1 MDIANNNPG
10 QTHDYHIRKDSGSAR
25 TIQKIR
31 RLFLTG
37 HSFTAR
43 ELNVLIGLDDVRKVI
58 SVLRS
63 MGGCPIV
70 NCRLSDRRKIYRLEK
85 GGER

>member
-1 MDIANNNPG
+1 MKNKQKNTHKNNYN
-10 QTHDYHIRKDSGSAR
+10 IRKEKGFAR
-25 TIQKIR
+25 KIHKNKKW
-31 RLFLTG
+31 FLTG

-58 SVLRS
+58 PVLRS
-63 MGGCPIV
+63 MGGWPVV
-70 NCRLSDRRKIYRLEK
+70 NCRLSDRRKVYRLEK

>member
-1 MDIANNNPG
+1 MKNIHNNSKK
-10 QTHDYHIRKDSGSAR
+10 HDYHIRKDSGSAR

-31 RLFLTG
+31 QLFLTG

-43 ELNVLIGLDDVRKVI
+43 ELNVLAGLDV
-58 SVLRS
+58 
-63 MGGCPIV
+63 V
-70 NCRLSDRRKIYRLEK
+70 NCRLSDRRKVYRLEK

>member
-1 MDIANNNPG
+1 MKNIHNNS

-43 ELNVLIGLDDVRKVI
+43 ELNVLAGLDDVRKVI
-58 SVLRS
+58 PVLRN
-63 MGGCPIV
+63 MGGWPVV
-70 NCRLSDRRKIYRLEK
+70 NCRLSDRRKVYRLEK

>member
-1 MDIANNNPG
+1 MEGTHNNSEK
-10 QTHDYHIRKDSGSAR
+10 HDYPIRKDSGSAR

-31 RLFLTG
+31 QLFLTG

-43 ELNVLIGLDDVRKVI
+43 ELNVLAGLDDARKVI
-58 SVLRS
+58 PVLRS
-63 MGGCPIV
+63 MGGWPIV
-70 NCRLSDRRKIYRLEK
+70 NCRLSDRRKMYRLEK

>member
-1 MDIANNNPG
+1 MKNIHNNSKK
-10 QTHDYHIRKDSGSAR
+10 HDYPIRKDSGSAR

-31 RLFLTG
+31 QLFLTG

-58 SVLRS
+58 PVLRS
-63 MGGCPIV
+63 MGGWPIV
-70 NCRLSDRRKIYRLEK
+70 NCRLSDRRKMYRLEK